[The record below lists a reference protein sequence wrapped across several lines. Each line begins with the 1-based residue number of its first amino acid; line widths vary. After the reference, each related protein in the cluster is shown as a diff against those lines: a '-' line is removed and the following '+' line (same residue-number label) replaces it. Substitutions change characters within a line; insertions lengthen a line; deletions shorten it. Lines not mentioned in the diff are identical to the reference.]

1 MIIAV
6 VKMLNV
12 FPRFSNLFRPPPSVP
27 LFVSAFL
34 LPVKRNRCFR
44 LVGSSKYGK
53 SAALK
58 VAVTNKR
65 TLEHM
70 ERRGARPSMSRDS
83 GGAARTVLVSKDFRR
98 RKLRPVTDGRLDVPY
113 VTDGRLYVAYVMDD
127 RLDVTSVSDGR
138 LEVTHVTE

>member
-1 MIIAV
+1 
-6 VKMLNV
+6 
-12 FPRFSNLFRPPPSVP
+12 
-27 LFVSAFL
+27 
-34 LPVKRNRCFR
+34 
-44 LVGSSKYGK
+44 
-53 SAALK
+53 
-58 VAVTNKR
+58 
-65 TLEHM
+65 
-70 ERRGARPSMSRDS
+70 MSRDS